1 MRVAKKITYAL
12 ILFVVATLQ
21 VHAKVL
27 VSDTFSWGTGVSNRT
42 SITLGTTISNK
53 SPECGVS
60 GIVWNVS
67 SGTAVFGGTAGYG
80 NGLLTLGGNSAV
92 TVSNTPAGMV
102 TAVMNWAVPSGTNSA
117 CVGWQVAMPSTNL
130 LINQTT
136 DKIYCRVSG
145 AGIIDLAGRI
155 GTNTVVAQTNI
166 VLTGTNVQ
174 VSLTLD
180 MDKKTAAVSVQI
192 PFGASSSASL
202 SWAAVTSAPIWSHF
216 AFNGWNTGT
225 VYRCDIGQ
233 LVKLPDVFPIN
244 MGFKTLLSTNGA
256 VNHEFDALANAGRYA
271 VHHGSVSAMDQI
283 KTNFPNVITIA
294 MNPRA
299 VDSENRSVGIDS
311 GKTGNVWPGF
321 WLYRAGCLLG
331 SAISTTNTQIGVVDA
346 ARFTTNDYALI
357 YERDA
362 LGSPKFLTSD
372 VGGTNGTYE
381 FVNVTGVDTTN
392 NILTVVRGRTG
403 TTAKS
408 FTAGQTAVAAFIPN
422 WQINGKISQI
432 KPNMSLVCPRHPVTG
447 ENWAEF
453 AGRGRGAA
461 IRDGLNDGTESDI
474 VYCLAGD
481 EADVD
486 LDLQPDWGFKN
497 GVNVY
502 SLGWQEHVKIVR
514 EIAGPD
520 KIIQHDCTRVSA
532 GYRGWRY
539 VNGVQF
545 ETFGDGNSFSQM
557 FDLLSQWVE
566 HAEVKPAFSY
576 GYCRAPTTTYG
587 GVLPDNDW
595 MFRKQFAA
603 GLMAGMPHPYGSG
616 ENMGLFDWDEQRGGN
631 LDNYTWLGRALES
644 TQRDLIGLSSTNL
657 LANDTW
663 NTVVS
668 SNYAATVSGAVTD
681 TNGIEIT
688 VTQIPENQNRDCDGV
703 KLKLNRDFLLVA
715 GKEYT
720 LIFDAKAD
728 DTAVYQGKSYP
739 DMPVY
744 IQISEHGTTTEK
756 MGVWATRNWRT
767 YRLSF
772 VCAPNEHFRVEFG
785 AAEAIGRV
793 WLKNIKLHEGCVD
806 RLSRDFANGK
816 VFLNESETADW
827 VVNLGTNKYWRL
839 KGDIRPDIND
849 GRKVSGTLTVP
860 ARDAVY
866 LLKSRPAGGADYYD
880 LTVNGG
886 SGSGSYTNG
895 ELVDIVADVRLDGTL
910 FDRWAGDTQYVAN
923 VSSAATTVTMPSQ
936 IVTVTATYKPIPD
949 SASDSWKTDE
959 SGNWTES
966 VNWISGNVPGIPG
979 GSNSANIATF
989 DVALTTDRTV
999 TVDADRN
1006 INGITFGNTSTNAY
1020 ILTGG
1025 AIKLSNGGVIQTLAG
1040 TGNHND
1046 AVASDITIMGD
1057 GGSATIRNDAAGNA
1071 AGLMVTGTVSGNSPA
1086 GHISTLYLDGVSAAT
1101 SQNNTTAGISDGT
1114 AGGDLKVFKN
1124 GAGVWTLSFDSTIST
1139 FAGGLDFNAGT
1150 IRFFGNR
1157 VGGFGGGAVIIG
1169 TNVTFNH
1176 ANSTP
1181 TSVITN
1187 AMMVNGDFAMSG
1199 GANVEFRGAMNLG
1212 AAVRTVTQNANTNIV
1227 FSGVISNGGLI
1238 KTGPD
1243 PLTLSGNNIYGGGTI
1258 VSDGVLIGISDGA
1271 LGVSN
1276 VTVLS
1281 GATLTLSAT
1290 NCLGDQAS
1298 LILATNATLD
1308 LTFNGTDM
1316 VSRVSL
1322 DGGTSWLPYGSY
1334 TASQL
1339 DALGGG
1345 TYTGSGVLL
1354 VEGFANDPAN
1364 TPYSWLAQH
1373 GLTNFNDDAMAD
1385 ADHDGLLTWQ
1395 EYLAGT
1401 NPTNAASNLRITGGS
1416 VTSQGAVIR
1425 WSSESNRFY
1434 DLVRTTNLLMAFG
1447 GVTGASNLPATP
1459 PENIYT
1465 NLDQNGN
1472 TTFYRIDVH
1481 Q

>member
-1 MRVAKKITYAL
+1 MRVSEKITCAL
-12 ILFVVATLQ
+12 GLCAITAFQIQAN
-21 VHAKVL
+21 VL
-27 VSDTFSWGTGVSNRT
+27 VSDTFSWGAGVSNRT
-42 SITLGTTISNK
+42 SVTLGTTISNK
-53 SPECGVS
+53 TPERGVS
-60 GIVWNVS
+60 GTTWNVT
-67 SGTAVFGGTAGYG
+67 SGAAVFGGTAGYG
-80 NGLLTLGGNSAV
+80 NGLLTLDGNSAV

-102 TAVMNWAVPSGTNSA
+102 TAVMNWAVPSGTNNA
-117 CVGWQVAMPSTNL
+117 CMGWQVATPSTNL
-130 LINQTT
+130 LVNQTT

-145 AGIIDLAGRI
+145 EGLIDLAGRI
-155 GTNTVVAQTNI
+155 GTNTVSAQTNI
-166 VLTGTNVQ
+166 VLSGTNVQ
-174 VSLTLD
+174 IRLTLD
-180 MDKKTAAVSVQI
+180 MDQKTAEVAVQI
-192 PFGASSSASL
+192 PFGVSASTSL
-202 SWAAVTSAPIWSHF
+202 SWAAVTNMPTWNHF

-225 VYRCDIGQ
+225 VYRCDVGQ
-233 LVKLPDVFPIN
+233 LVKLPDIFPIN

-256 VNHEFDALANAGRYA
+256 VNHAFDTLANAGRYA
-271 VHHGSVSAMDQI
+271 AHHGSVSVMDQI
-283 KTNFPNVITIA
+283 KTSFPDVITLA
-294 MNPRA
+294 MNPRS
-299 VDSENRSVGIDS
+299 VDGENRSVGIDS
-311 GKTGNVWPGF
+311 AATGNVWPGF
-321 WLYRAGCLLG
+321 WLYKAGCLLG
-331 SAISTTNTQIGVVDA
+331 VTISTTNTQIEVADA
-346 ARFTTNDYALI
+346 TRFTTNDYAII

-362 LGSPKFLTSD
+362 LGKPKFLTSD
-372 VGGTNGTYE
+372 ADGTSGTYE
-381 FVNVTGVDTTN
+381 IVNVTGVDTTN
-392 NILTVVRGRTG
+392 NVLTVVRGKTG

-422 WQINGKISQI
+422 WQIGGKISQI
-432 KPNMSLVCPRHPVTG
+432 KANMSLVCPRHPVTG

-453 AGRGRGAA
+453 SGRGRGAA

-631 LDNYTWLGRALES
+631 LDNYVWLGRSLES
-644 TQRDLIGLSSTNL
+644 TQRDFIGLSPTNL
-657 LANDTW
+657 LAADTW
-663 NTVVS
+663 NTVIA

-681 TNGIEIT
+681 TNGIEIA

-756 MGVWATRNWRT
+756 MGVWATGNWRT

-806 RLSRDFANGK
+806 RLSREFENGK
-816 VFLNESETADW
+816 VFLNESETSDW

-849 GRKVSGTLTVP
+849 GRKVSGSLTVP

-880 LTVNGG
+880 LTVNDGN
-886 SGSGSYTNG
+886 GSGSYTNG
-895 ELVDIVADVRLDGTL
+895 ELVAISAEAFANGAL
-910 FDRWAGDTQYVAN
+910 FDRWIGDTQYVAS
-923 VSSAATTVTMPSQ
+923 VTSATTTVTMPTQ
-936 IVTVTATYKPIPD
+936 TVTVAASYIPLPD
-949 SASDSWKTDE
+949 SVSDRWKNDA

-966 VNWISGNVPGIPG
+966 ANWTNGNIPGIPG
-979 GSNSANIATF
+979 GSNSANVATF
-989 DVALTTDRTV
+989 DVALTTNRTV

-1006 INGITFGNTSTNAY
+1006 ISGITFGNTSTNAY
-1020 ILTGG
+1020 TLTGG

-1046 AVASDITIMGD
+1046 TVASAITIMGD
-1057 GGSATIRNDAAGNA
+1057 GGSATIRNDAAGNT
-1071 AGLMVTGTVSGNSPA
+1071 AGLMVTETVSGNSTA
-1086 GHISTLYLDGVSAAT
+1086 GNTSTLYLDGVSAAT

-1114 AGGDLKVFKN
+1114 AGGDLKVVKN
-1124 GAGVWTLSFDSTIST
+1124 GAGVWLLSFDSAVST
-1139 FAGGLDFNAGT
+1139 FTAGLDFNAGT

-1157 VGGFGGGAVIIG
+1157 VGGFGAGAVTVG
-1169 TNVTFNH
+1169 PNVTFNH

-1187 AMMVNGDFAMSG
+1187 VMMVNGDFAMSG

-1258 VSDGVLIGISDGA
+1258 VSGGVLIGASDGA

-1290 NCLGDQAS
+1290 NCIGDSAR
-1298 LILATNATLD
+1298 LTLTTNAVLN
-1308 LTFNGTDM
+1308 LNFIGTDTVAGM
-1316 VSRVSL
+1316 SL
-1322 DGGTSWLPYGSY
+1322 DGGTTWLPYGSY
-1334 TASQL
+1334 TDAQL

-1364 TPYSWLAQH
+1364 TPHSWLAQY
-1373 GLTNFNDDAMAD
+1373 GLTNFNSDAMAD
-1385 ADHDGLLTWQ
+1385 RDRDGLLTWQ
-1395 EYLAGT
+1395 EYIAGT

-1416 VTSQGAVIR
+1416 ATSQGTVIR

-1434 DLVRTTNLLMAFG
+1434 DIGRTTNLLTAFG
-1447 GVTGASNLPATP
+1447 GITGASNLPATP

-1472 TTFYRIDVH
+1472 TIFYRIDVH

>member
-1 MRVAKKITYAL
+1 MKLIAKIFRLAAGILAL
-12 ILFVVATLQ
+12 I
-21 VHAKVL
+21 
-27 VSDTFSWGTGVSNRT
+27 
-42 SITLGTTISNK
+42 
-53 SPECGVS
+53 P
-60 GIVWNVS
+60 
-67 SGTAVFGGTAGYG
+67 
-80 NGLLTLGGNSAV
+80 
-92 TVSNTPAGMV
+92 
-102 TAVMNWAVPSGTNSA
+102 
-117 CVGWQVAMPSTNL
+117 
-130 LINQTT
+130 
-136 DKIYCRVSG
+136 G
-145 AGIIDLAGRI
+145 AA
-155 GTNTVVAQTNI
+155 
-166 VLTGTNVQ
+166 
-174 VSLTLD
+174 
-180 MDKKTAAVSVQI
+180 
-192 PFGASSSASL
+192 GASYA
-202 SWAAVTSAPIWSHF
+202 
-216 AFNGWNTGT
+216 
-225 VYRCDIGQ
+225 
-233 LVKLPDVFPIN
+233 LPDVFPIN

-256 VNHEFDALANAGRYA
+256 VNHEFDTLANAGRYA

-331 SAISTTNTQIGVVDA
+331 SAISTTNTQIGVADA
-346 ARFTTNDYALI
+346 TRFTTNDYALI

-392 NILTVVRGRTG
+392 HILTVVRGRTG

-539 VNGVQF
+539 VNGAQF

-657 LANDTW
+657 LAADTW

-668 SNYAATVSGAVTD
+668 SNYAATVSGAVAD
-681 TNGIEIT
+681 TNGIEIA
-688 VTQIPENQNRDCDGV
+688 VTQIPENQDRDCDGV
-703 KLKLNRDFLLVA
+703 NLKLNRDFLLVA
-715 GKEYT
+715 GREYT

-772 VCAPNEHFRVEFG
+772 VCAPNQHFRVEFG
-785 AAEAIGRV
+785 VAEAIGRV

-806 RLSRDFANGK
+806 RLSRDFENGK

-849 GRKVSGTLTVP
+849 GRKVSGSLTVP

-880 LTVNGG
+880 LTVTGG

-895 ELVDIVADVRLDGTL
+895 ESVNIVAEDRVDGTL
-910 FDRWAGDTQYVAN
+910 FDRWTGDTQYVAS
-923 VSSAATTVTMPSQ
+923 VSSSTTTVTMSTQ
-936 IVTVTATYKPIPD
+936 AVTVAASYKPIPD
-949 SASDSWKTDE
+949 SVSDRWKTDA
-959 SGNWTES
+959 SGNWNDS
-966 VNWISGNVPGIPG
+966 ANWENGNVPGIPG
-979 GSNSANIATF
+979 GSNSLNTATF
-989 DVALTTDRTV
+989 DITLTTNRTV

-1006 INGITFGNTSTNAY
+1006 ISGIVFGNTSTNAY
-1020 ILTGG
+1020 TLIGG
-1025 AIKLSNGGVIQTLAG
+1025 TIKLSNGGVIQTLAG
-1040 TGNHND
+1040 TGSHNET
-1046 AVASDITIMGD
+1046 VASAIMIMGN
-1057 GGSATIRNDAAGNA
+1057 GGSVTVRNGTAGNT
-1071 AGLMVTGTVSGNSPA
+1071 AGLLITGTVSGNSTA
-1086 GHISTLYLDGVSAAT
+1086 GNVSTLYLDGANGTT

-1114 AGGDLKVFKN
+1114 AGGDLKVVKN
-1124 GAGVWTLSFDSTIST
+1124 GAGVWTLSFDSAVST
-1139 FAGGLDFNAGT
+1139 FTGGLDFNAGT

-1187 AMMVNGDFAMSG
+1187 AMMVNGNFTMSG
-1199 GANVEFRGAMNLG
+1199 GANVEFRGAMDLG
-1212 AAVRTVTQNANTNIV
+1212 GAMRTVTQNANTNIV

-1238 KTGPD
+1238 KAGAD
-1243 PLTLSGNNIYGGGTI
+1243 PLTLSGINVYGGGTT
-1258 VSDGVLIGISDGA
+1258 VSSGSLICIANGSMGT
-1271 LGVSN
+1271 SN
-1276 VTVLS
+1276 VTVAG

-1290 NCLGDQAS
+1290 NCVGDTAR
-1298 LILATNATLD
+1298 LMLATNVTLN
-1308 LTFNGTDM
+1308 LNFTGTDI
-1316 VSRVSL
+1316 VSGISL
-1322 DGGTSWLPYGSY
+1322 DNGVSWLPFGSY
-1334 TASQL
+1334 TATQL
-1339 DALGGG
+1339 DALGSG
-1345 TYTGSGVLL
+1345 TYNGSGVLL
-1354 VEGFANDPAN
+1354 VEGFADDPAS
-1364 TPYSWLAQH
+1364 TPYSWLAQY
-1373 GLTNFNDDAMAD
+1373 GLTNFNADAMDDAD
-1385 ADHDGLLTWQ
+1385 RDGLLTWQ

-1401 NPTNAASNLRITGGS
+1401 NPTNPASVFEITGSS
-1416 VTSQGAVIR
+1416 VNAQGAVIR
-1425 WSSESNRFY
+1425 WASASNKLY
-1434 DLVRTTNLLMAFG
+1434 NLSRTTNLMSAFS
-1447 GVTGASNLPATP
+1447 VLAGASNLPATP
-1459 PENIYT
+1459 PENVFT
-1465 NLDQNGN
+1465 NPVPNG
-1472 TTFYRIDVH
+1472 TAAFYKISI
-1481 Q
+1481 QE